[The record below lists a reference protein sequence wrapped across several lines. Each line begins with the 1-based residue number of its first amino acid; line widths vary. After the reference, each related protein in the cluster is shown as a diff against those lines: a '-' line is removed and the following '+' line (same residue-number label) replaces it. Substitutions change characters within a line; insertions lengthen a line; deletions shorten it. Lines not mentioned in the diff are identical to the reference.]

1 MTSTNSDMAKYP
13 MKKLSSDIKQAQKGT
28 KYLTGS
34 ADDFRDL
41 IKAIKN
47 WQRYLENVVPLF
59 ITSDELCSG
68 QDEANHTNRLRN
80 SFEFMFQETENKRDS
95 EKQRKRNPVIR
106 SELKKL
112 EFHEVVFLGITFSV
126 SHIKILTHDEIKYIC
141 EFIRQLIET
150 NHLEPYLR
158 QERFV
163 TAIKNAH
170 VINLVEQHFSDFE
183 KFKKD
188 VEARS
193 NELASKK
200 RKKVSDNND
209 PAGESL
215 RASSVSADVAEDDNT
230 CCFRHFLASL
240 GSAEDEETS
249 SSSHLPQIQAPVL
262 QPASGQS
269 REHSSAT
276 TDTARER
283 ATTKSCNESD
293 ENYHAT
299 AQPLRKRAR
308 IGAGTEDEV
317 PTAGNT
323 GECLQEQPTPNVGH
337 LTVSPSRT
345 QECRGVPKEN
355 EFANDN
361 SPPYDSAGSGAEEPP
376 SKRRKTSAEHSVDAN
391 DEFPVALSTKDQ
403 GHESSSWKASMR
415 QIDSHGALPLIE
427 DLYRTCKHERGWVT
441 TSDERSTVTCYP
453 PRTMIETL
461 DGLSKNV
468 SQEPNS
474 ETWTQEPRFA
484 DEAQKILQ
492 VLQSNRDSIC
502 DRATLWIPDET
513 PNQDNDLVL
522 VFGLKDKW
530 PELHKVTI
538 SCSRL

>member
-1 MTSTNSDMAKYP
+1 MAKYP

-209 PAGESL
+209 PDDESL
-215 RASSVSADVAEDDNT
+215 RASSVSADVAGDDNT

-240 GSAEDEETS
+240 GSAEDEETL

-276 TDTARER
+276 TDTSRER
-283 ATTKSCNESD
+283 VTTKSCNESD

-308 IGAGTEDEV
+308 IGTGTEDEV

-345 QECRGVPKEN
+345 QERRGVPKEN

-361 SPPYDSAGSGAEEPP
+361 SPPYDSAGSGAKEPP
-376 SKRRKTSAEHSVDAN
+376 SKKRKTSAEHSVDSN

-484 DEAQKILQ
+484 DEAQKILR